1 EDGHGADRRP
11 GSNRD
16 HGEGAQG
23 QARRDPEHHAAD
35 EVTASPET
43 RLGVRVGRLQAS
55 VHEIPVDGPDGCESD
70 GTLEWSST
78 TMVVVEAEADGTTGT
93 GYTYADASAGALI
106 DSKLAAVAEGSDPFA
121 LKETWSRMSAELRN
135 TGRPGL

>member
-1 EDGHGADRRP
+1 
-11 GSNRD
+11 
-16 HGEGAQG
+16 
-23 QARRDPEHHAAD
+23 
-35 EVTASPET
+35 EVTASSET
-43 RLGVRVGRLQAS
+43 RSGVRIGRLQAS
-55 VHEIPVDGPDGCESD
+55 AYEIPVDGPNGLESD

-78 TMVVVEAEADGTTGT
+78 TMVVVEAQADGTTGT
-93 GYTYADASAGALI
+93 GYTYADASAAALV